1 MNNLR
6 DPQTFA
12 IIGAAMSVHNE
23 LGCGFLES
31 VYQEALA
38 LEFID
43 QQIPFHKEVD
53 LPIFYRNRKMEQT
66 YRADFI
72 CYGQVIVELKAL
84 SQLTTTEDAQII
96 NYLKATK
103 LDRGLLINFGS
114 AQLGYK
120 RFNNSRNNQTK
131 LG

>member
-1 MNNLR
+1 
-6 DPQTFA
+6 
-12 IIGAAMSVHNE
+12 MSVHNE

>member
-38 LEFID
+38 LEFIE